1 MIYSQEVQTAEKKN
15 YVPEEGSIPKGA
27 GQVMENGNHKRYR

>member
-15 YVPEEGSIPKGA
+15 YVPEDGSIPQRSRSGDGKW
-27 GQVMENGNHKRYR
+27 